1 MTVRQ
6 IKTWFSRLFYVP
18 RYEKITDHSLSR
30 ILLSSVMGIVL
41 CILCLAGL
49 TWAWFSDSVSSQSPA
64 ITAAD
69 YDVQIQVAKSGVELQ
84 PSEPGNYT
92 LAAGSNSDRSYT
104 VTIRALG
111 TASTGYCTVQFG
123 DETYHTVQLYPNGA
137 AITFTVTATVASP
150 LTITPQWGTYA
161 NDSESRIGNG
171 TGDLQTIPPGSVNA
185 SQELTL
191 TAVSPETFTLTDTEQ
206 NYTVQSGD
214 TLYDIAELYGTTV
227 DILVAYNDIQDP
239 NTIYAGAILKIPPA
253 DYTVSENNVS
263 EESSESEQTNTGT
276 DVSSSSSDPS
286 EETTE
291 TPSP

>member
-18 RYEKITDHSLSR
+18 RYEKMTDHSLSR

-69 YDVQIQVAKSGVELQ
+69 YDVQIQVTKSGVELQ

-92 LAAGSNSDRSYT
+92 LAAGSNADRSYT

-123 DETYHTVQLYPNGA
+123 EETYHTVQLYPNGD

-161 NDSESRIGNG
+161 NDSESRIENG
-171 TGDLQTIPPGSVNA
+171 TTIPIGSA
-185 SQELTL
+185 SAPQSLTV
-191 TAVSPETFTLTDTEQ
+191 TTVPSNSFMLTDTEQ

-214 TLYDIAELYGTTV
+214 TLYDIAGLYGTTV

-239 NTIYAGAILKIPPA
+239 DTIYAGAIIKIPPA
-253 DYTVSENNVS
+253 DYTVSESNVS
-263 EESSESEQTNTGT
+263 GESSESEQANTGT